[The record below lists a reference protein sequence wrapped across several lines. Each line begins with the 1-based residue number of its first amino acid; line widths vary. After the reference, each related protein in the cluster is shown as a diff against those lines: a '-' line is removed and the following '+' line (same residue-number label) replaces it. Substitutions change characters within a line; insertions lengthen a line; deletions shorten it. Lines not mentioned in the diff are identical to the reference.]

1 MRAIQLFRA
10 EKVFEREKKKEGFS
24 PTLTITSGGHPLFFQ
39 IHTSGSEISGDERH
53 FSLLSSPLLSLS
65 LSVSSTQK
73 QKQKEEKRKEQAK
86 TCLLLSYL
94 KCDVTQNNIISI
106 RKVKRARERERRSSR
121 SDAQRSFM
129 RNKTLRAG
137 VYWSD
142 VAAFRLEEN
151 KKNGRKVTSKNL
163 TMILKKEKKLIFSLN
178 FSLVFILIFICNS
191 GFSDF
196 LFGSKWVA
204 NILSSIKTL

>member
-94 KCDVTQNNIISI
+94 KCDVTTQNNIISI

-137 VYWSD
+137 VY
-142 VAAFRLEEN
+142 
-151 KKNGRKVTSKNL
+151 
-163 TMILKKEKKLIFSLN
+163 
-178 FSLVFILIFICNS
+178 
-191 GFSDF
+191 
-196 LFGSKWVA
+196 
-204 NILSSIKTL
+204 

>member
-1 MRAIQLFRA
+1 M
-10 EKVFEREKKKEGFS
+10 V
-24 PTLTITSGGHPLFFQ
+24 TSV
-39 IHTSGSEISGDERH
+39 IS
-53 FSLLSSPLLSLS
+53 LSSPLLSLS

-94 KCDVTQNNIISI
+94 KCDVTTQNNIISI

-142 VAAFRLEEN
+142 VAAFRLREN
-151 KKNGRKVTSKNL
+151 KKNGRKVTSKNLLFFLTL

-204 NILSSIKTL
+204 NILPEIKTL

>member
-1 MRAIQLFRA
+1 M
-10 EKVFEREKKKEGFS
+10 V
-24 PTLTITSGGHPLFFQ
+24 TSV
-39 IHTSGSEISGDERH
+39 IS
-53 FSLLSSPLLSLS
+53 LSSPLLFSLSLS

-94 KCDVTQNNIISI
+94 KCDVTTQNNIISI

>member
-1 MRAIQLFRA
+1 M
-10 EKVFEREKKKEGFS
+10 V
-24 PTLTITSGGHPLFFQ
+24 TSV
-39 IHTSGSEISGDERH
+39 IS
-53 FSLLSSPLLSLS
+53 LSSPLLSLS

-94 KCDVTQNNIISI
+94 KCDVTTQNNIISI

-142 VAAFRLEEN
+142 VAAFRLREN

-163 TMILKKEKKLIFSLN
+163 LFLLFLTLTMILEEKKNSFLVSILVSFLYLFLFVILGFPIFYLGANEWPISFPQSKHCSFPHMKTRKKERKKR
-178 FSLVFILIFICNS
+178 
-191 GFSDF
+191 
-196 LFGSKWVA
+196 KRW
-204 NILSSIKTL
+204 